1 MGMLSLEK
9 DELVLWAGW
18 GAPLREDIC
27 LLTQWDHKKIPR
39 HKAQGHSSLK
49 TNLPASESCH
59 GMSSPASLDFSQGPS
74 QAWQGG
80 FTFLGASYGP

>member
-27 LLTQWDHKKIPR
+27 LLTQ
-39 HKAQGHSSLK
+39 
-49 TNLPASESCH
+49 
-59 GMSSPASLDFSQGPS
+59 
-74 QAWQGG
+74 
-80 FTFLGASYGP
+80 